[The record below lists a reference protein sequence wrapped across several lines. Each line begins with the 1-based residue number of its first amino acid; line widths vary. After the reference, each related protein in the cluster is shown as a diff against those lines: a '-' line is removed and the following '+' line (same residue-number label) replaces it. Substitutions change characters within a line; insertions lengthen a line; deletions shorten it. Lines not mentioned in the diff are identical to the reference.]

1 SGCALVF
8 QDPDDQLFA
17 ATVAE
22 DVAFGP
28 RNQRHPEAEVQRRTN
43 EALLGLGIAALAER
57 PIGELSFGEKKR
69 VCLAGALA
77 MRPRLLLLD
86 EPTAGLDPVAE
97 EELVALLG
105 GLELG
110 LVVATHAID
119 LVPQLCER
127 VVVLAEGRIALDGP
141 AA

>member
-1 SGCALVF
+1 L
-8 QDPDDQLFA
+8 A
-17 ATVAE
+17 A
-22 DVAFGP
+22 
-28 RNQRHPEAEVQRRTN
+28 
-43 EALLGLGIAALAER
+43 LGIAHLHDR

-77 MRPRLLLLD
+77 MRPKLLLLD

-105 GLELG
+105 GLELA

-127 VVVLAEGRIALDGP
+127 VLVLAEGRVALDGP
-141 AA
+141 VGEVLRRGDELRRARLRPPHEFAWRVPCRRAS